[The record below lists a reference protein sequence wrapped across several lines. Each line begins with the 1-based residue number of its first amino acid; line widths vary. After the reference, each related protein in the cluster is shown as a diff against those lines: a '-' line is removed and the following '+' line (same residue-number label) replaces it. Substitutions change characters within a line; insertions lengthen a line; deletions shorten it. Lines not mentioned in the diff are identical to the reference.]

1 MGDRLSC
8 TTVESIEFVETY
20 LLQILLETRKDH
32 QGDCSYLMACF
43 PELEAILV
51 GLSQKLEAV
60 DDFTIRGDVM
70 PYVLARTW
78 ISQLAETQW
87 CLAQVCQNAAVSMDA
102 QETMEQF
109 TTIARDSQTAKQLL
123 KYSRIIYM
131 SMKVVCRNHDD
142 WRAFLSTR
150 SLR

>member
-32 QGDCSYLMACF
+32 QGDCSYLMAYF

-60 DDFTIRGDVM
+60 DDFTIRGNVM

-87 CLAQVCQNAAVSMDA
+87 CLARY
-102 QETMEQF
+102 
-109 TTIARDSQTAKQLL
+109 ARTLRCLWTL
-123 KYSRIIYM
+123 KKRWS
-131 SMKVVCRNHDD
+131 SSP
-142 WRAFLSTR
+142 L
-150 SLR
+150 